1 LYSVSGSQIGS
12 QQGEQPQP
20 TLPATGGVS
29 CDVSE
34 RAHVGGQ
41 QGDALENRLARKG
54 RMSHSDG
61 GKAGVPALD
70 LGKTILDRVQAS
82 VRKDIW
88 LRHIVEVAP
97 DGDGGWFAAPSI
109 RITTATGE
117 VVRLGIVKST
127 TALNKDPENRTVRDR
142 AVLLIRQAV
151 DKARA
156 AAPPN

>member
-1 LYSVSGSQIGS
+1 M
-12 QQGEQPQP
+12 
-20 TLPATGGVS
+20 
-29 CDVSE
+29 
-34 RAHVGGQ
+34 VGGRFVEPVLGESEDVLGVFFGGPRSWGGKLVITNKRLLFAQ
-41 QGDALENRLARKG
+41 LDLGAIPDALAYV
-54 RMSHSDG
+54 G

-88 LRHIVEVAP
+88 LRHIGEVAP
-97 DGDGGWFAAPSI
+97 DGDGGWFVAPSI

-127 TALNKDPENRTVRDR
+127 TALNKDPENRTIRDR